1 MRTRPCG
8 NRKRAILNISLNES
22 NKVFSRFS
30 ATAQKVREKNV
41 ITITQIKLKYSTRR
55 MLVENASNH
64 L

>member
-8 NRKRAILNISLNES
+8 NRKRAIANISLNES

-30 ATAQKVREKNV
+30 GTVQKVRENKNV
-41 ITITQIKLKYSTRR
+41 VIITQIEWSTKR
-55 MLVENASNH
+55 MLADNASNH

>member
-30 ATAQKVREKNV
+30 AIAQKVREKNV
-41 ITITQIKLKYSTRR
+41 FTIIQI
-55 MLVENASNH
+55 E
-64 L
+64 